1 MIMASNRR
9 AILALQL
16 KEDLLC
22 MHVELKINLYMKFKL
37 IIKEPK
43 QIKLKIVLFREVLFR
58 KLSELFQILQDKVLT
73 PYILLEHQSVI
84 TIHFKTNIQT
94 RLNTVER
101 MHLLLRLSIVV
112 LLTRCQEVLKVY
124 FRSQKY
130 INCCDWD
137 SIPGRRMVGADDSNN
152 L

>member
-58 KLSELFQILQDKVLT
+58 KLSELFQISQDKVLT

-124 FRSQKY
+124 FRSQKQLK
-130 INCCDWD
+130 DL
-137 SIPGRRMVGADDSNN
+137 R
-152 L
+152 

>member
-16 KEDLLC
+16 REDLLC

-43 QIKLKIVLFREVLFR
+43 QIKLKIVLYREVLFR

-73 PYILLEHQSVI
+73 PYILLELQSVI

-101 MHLLLRLSIVV
+101 MHLLLRLLIVV
-112 LLTRCQEVLKVY
+112 FLTRCQGVLKVY
-124 FRSQKY
+124 FRSQKQLK
-130 INCCDWD
+130 DL
-137 SIPGRRMVGADDSNN
+137 R
-152 L
+152 

>member
-101 MHLLLRLSIVV
+101 MHLLLRLLIVV
-112 LLTRCQEVLKVY
+112 FLTRCQEVLKVY
-124 FRSQKY
+124 FRSQKQLK
-130 INCCDWD
+130 DL
-137 SIPGRRMVGADDSNN
+137 R
-152 L
+152 

>member
-9 AILALQL
+9 TILALQPR
-16 KEDLLC
+16 EDLLC

-43 QIKLKIVLFREVLFR
+43 QIKLEIVLFREVLFR

-84 TIHFKTNIQT
+84 TIHLKTNIQT

-112 LLTRCQEVLKVY
+112 FLTRCQEVLKVY
-124 FRSQKY
+124 FRSQKQLK
-130 INCCDWD
+130 DL
-137 SIPGRRMVGADDSNN
+137 R
-152 L
+152 